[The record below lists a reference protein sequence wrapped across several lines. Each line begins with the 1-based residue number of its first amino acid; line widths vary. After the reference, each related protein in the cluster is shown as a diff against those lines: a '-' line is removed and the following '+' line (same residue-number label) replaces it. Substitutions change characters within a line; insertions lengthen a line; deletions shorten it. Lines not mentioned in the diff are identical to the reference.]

1 MKTDQ
6 KTALKA
12 PHLQQLLSQ
21 VGESLRTH
29 RVAMRLT
36 QDLAS
41 NKAEISRQTASRIEQ
56 GDPSVSIGQVLRY
69 ADVVGA
75 TQLFAIPVPDTVSP
89 DQRRVRLS
97 DGERNIASST
107 LKTDQLPA
115 VLFVDPYSVAKPVA
129 VKSESVQ
136 TGLAVAI

>member
-12 PHLQQLLSQ
+12 PHLQQVLSQ
-21 VGESLRTH
+21 VGESLRVH
-29 RVAMRLT
+29 RVQMRLT

-41 NKAEISRQTASRIEQ
+41 NKADISRQTASRIEQ

-75 TQLFAIPVPDTVSP
+75 TQLFAIPVPGNVAP
-89 DQRRVRLS
+89 EQRRVRLS
-97 DGERNIASST
+97 DDERLSDFA
-107 LKTDQLPA
+107 LKGAETPPSIRISDPYR
-115 VLFVDPYSVAKPVA
+115 VDPHNVV
-129 VKSESVQ
+129 SEVVDQRVSMP
-136 TGLAVAI
+136 L